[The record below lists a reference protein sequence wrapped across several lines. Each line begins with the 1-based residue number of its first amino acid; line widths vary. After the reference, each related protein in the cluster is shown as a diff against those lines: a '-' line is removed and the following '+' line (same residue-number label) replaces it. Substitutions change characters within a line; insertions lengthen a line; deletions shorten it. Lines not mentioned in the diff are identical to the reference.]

1 MKKILIVDDEEEI
14 RCLIR
19 DFLVKDNFE
28 AYQASNGMEA
38 FDKLSEKDNTFDLI
52 ILDIMMPGMDG
63 FEVIKT
69 IRKTSSIPVIFLTS
83 KNEEID
89 KVLGLEIGAD
99 DYITKPFNPR
109 EMIARIKAVLRR
121 TEVQK
126 ENMGINQDENASP
139 GREYFPDSK
148 NHKTNIENKK
158 IFKIYFNSS
167 SVLAKKKISCLEIN
181 SESYRVLINSREV
194 KLTNKQ
200 FQLLLYFIENK
211 NIVISRE
218 KILEAV
224 WGYDFSG
231 GSRTIDV
238 HIKELRKRIG
248 DFNGELIETL
258 WAIGYRFNYNK
269 EIN

>member
-1 MKKILIVDDEEEI
+1 MV
-14 RCLIR
+14 
-19 DFLVKDNFE
+19 
-28 AYQASNGMEA
+28 
-38 FDKLSEKDNTFDLI
+38 
-52 ILDIMMPGMDG
+52 
-63 FEVIKT
+63 
-69 IRKTSSIPVIFLTS
+69 
-83 KNEEID
+83 
-89 KVLGLEIGAD
+89 
-99 DYITKPFNPR
+99 
-109 EMIARIKAVLRR
+109 ARIKAVLRR

-126 ENMGINQDENASP
+126 ENTGLNLNETASP
-139 GREYFPDSK
+139 EEFGNKAHSGGEHFSDSGNRTINIK
-148 NHKTNIENKK
+148 NNKVFK
-158 IFKIYFNSS
+158 IFFNSS
-167 SVLAKKKISCLEIN
+167 STLAKKKISCLEIN
-181 SESYRVLINSREV
+181 SESYRVFINSREV

-200 FQLLLYFIENK
+200 FQLLLYLIENK

-258 WAIGYRFNYNK
+258 WAIGYRFNHNK